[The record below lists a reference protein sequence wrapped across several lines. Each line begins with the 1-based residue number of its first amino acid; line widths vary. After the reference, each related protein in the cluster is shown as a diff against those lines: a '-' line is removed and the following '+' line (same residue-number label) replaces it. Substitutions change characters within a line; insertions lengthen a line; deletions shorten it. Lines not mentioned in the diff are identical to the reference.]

1 MVPQGQ
7 DDIDY
12 PGIACLV
19 REPDLTAAHASRD
32 RLRLADE
39 AGCFDLAADMGES
52 VRARDSA
59 EKALLHQMAA
69 AHATAMR
76 VFGRVRAELDGPA
89 RVSRATGQNLSNGE
103 VSRLTNAAA
112 RLMQAY
118 QQGFLALHKGR
129 SGNKQ
134 VVQVVHQHVDAR
146 GGNVAVAG
154 AVSREGGRTGVVAR
168 GTEQPHA
175 PGWRAALEEARRAP
189 RCWARRKRAGEPCH
203 GPAMA
208 NGRCRLHGGKSPGAP
223 RGNRNAWVHGHF
235 SAEAIAGRRELTKLL
250 RQARALISGLEE
262 TR

>member
-1 MVPQGQ
+1 MVRGQPTTTAEAHELLIQARSKRLHVQDGTTHWANHSFDLARADAMEQAAREFLALKQPAEFGTGGEMVPQGR
-7 DDIDY
+7 DASDY

-69 AHATAMR
+69 AHATALR

-89 RVSRATGQNLSNGE
+89 RVSRATGQNLSHAE
-103 VSRLTNAAA
+103 VSRLANAAA
-112 RLMQAY
+112 RLLQAY

-146 GGNVAVAG
+146 GGTVAVAG
-154 AVSREGGRTGVVAR
+154 AVSPQGGGSD
-168 GTEQPHA
+168 G
-175 PGWRAALEEARRAP
+175 GG
-189 RCWARRKRAGEPCH
+189 GE
-203 GPAMA
+203 
-208 NGRCRLHGGKSPGAP
+208 K
-223 RGNRNAWVHGHF
+223 
-235 SAEAIAGRRELTKLL
+235 
-250 RQARALISGLEE
+250 
-262 TR
+262 

>member
-7 DDIDY
+7 DAVDY

-69 AHATAMR
+69 AHATALR
-76 VFGRVRAELDGPA
+76 VLGRVRAELDGPA
-89 RVSRATGQNLSNGE
+89 RVSRATGQNLSNAE
-103 VSRLTNAAA
+103 VSRLANAAA

-129 SGNKQ
+129 SGNR
-134 VVQVVHQHVDAR
+134 VR
-146 GGNVAVAG
+146 GAKA
-154 AVSREGGRTGVVAR
+154 
-168 GTEQPHA
+168 
-175 PGWRAALEEARRAP
+175 
-189 RCWARRKRAGEPCH
+189 RAGV
-203 GPAMA
+203 
-208 NGRCRLHGGKSPGAP
+208 S
-223 RGNRNAWVHGHF
+223 
-235 SAEAIAGRRELTKLL
+235 
-250 RQARALISGLEE
+250 
-262 TR
+262 